1 MSAWLLLGPQRGQI
15 INLSRVISAQ
25 AQVDVFLINEAYVI
39 YCETIEEYPSHSS
52 DLCHRGNYEVTFL
65 KQGRPGVQA
74 LPDNCFSETQTRGQ
88 TMENSKT

>member
-15 INLSRVISAQ
+15 INLSCVISAQ

-39 YCETIEEYPSHSS
+39 CCETIEEYPSHSS

-88 TMENSKT
+88 TMETSKT